1 MKKIAITTEHFWQH
15 EARAI
20 VELLDSGYWRVHI
33 RKPKATALQTEQL
46 LKEIPEHYRQRLSLH
61 DHFEL
66 CNIYN
71 IGGVHLNSRNSV
83 VPNYFQGVI
92 SRSCHTIEEL
102 SEADK
107 FNYLFLSPIFNSIS
121 KAGYQAAFT
130 IEQLQQAQNQGI
142 INEKVFA
149 LGGVTLMILETLEQ
163 LGFGGAA
170 LLGAAWTDY
179 TILNN

>member
-33 RKPKATALQTEQL
+33 RKPKATALQTEQR
-46 LKEIPEHYRQRLSLH
+46 LKESPEQYRQLLSLH
-61 DHFEL
+61 DHFER
-66 CNIYN
+66 CNIHN
-71 IGGVHLNSRNSV
+71 FGGVHLNSRNSV

-130 IEQLQQAQNQGI
+130 IVQFQPAQNQVI
-142 INEKVFA
+142 LNETLFS
-149 LGGVTLMILETLEQ
+149 LGGVTLMLFDPLEH
-163 LGFGGAA
+163 LGFCGVA
-170 LLGAAWTDY
+170 LF
-179 TILNN
+179 